1 MTLFGSTG
9 AECHRRGEAMN
20 DTNDKS
26 TVSSLGE
33 AAKAARLGLETAAA
47 STTELARR
55 ASTTAAQVGADAVAQ
70 VKAGLKKVDE
80 NHEQIA
86 DHADSLA
93 KATRVAA
100 GVAVVGA
107 AVAAPTGLAAVGVA
121 VGVVS
126 APLIV
131 TAAPILVAVAGG
143 AITVSAAASLYS
155 KARRKKA
162 KSEA

>member
-1 MTLFGSTG
+1 M
-9 AECHRRGEAMN
+9 M
-20 DTNDKS
+20 
-26 TVSSLGE
+26 
-33 AAKAARLGLETAAA
+33 
-47 STTELARR
+47 
-55 ASTTAAQVGADAVAQ
+55 
-70 VKAGLKKVDE
+70 AGLGKVDE

-100 GVAVVGA
+100 GVAV
-107 AVAAPTGLAAVGVA
+107 GVA
-121 VGVVS
+121 VGLVS

-155 KARRKKA
+155 KARRKKP
-162 KSEA
+162 KNEA

>member
-1 MTLFGSTG
+1 MSDKDG
-9 AECHRRGEAMN
+9 
-20 DTNDKS
+20 KS
-26 TVSSLGE
+26 TSSPFTQ
-33 AAKAARLGLETAAA
+33 ATRAARGSLQKATS
-47 STTELARR
+47 STIVLARR
-55 ASTTAAQVGADAVAQ
+55 ASTSATEFGASTVTQ
-70 VKAGLKKVDE
+70 VKVGLRKVDQ
-80 NHEQIA
+80 NRDQLA

-131 TAAPILVAVAGG
+131 AAAPIFVAVAGG

-155 KARRKKA
+155 KARRKRPKN
-162 KSEA
+162 ET

>member
-1 MTLFGSTG
+1 MKPLEEPMSDKDG
-9 AECHRRGEAMN
+9 
-20 DTNDKS
+20 KS
-26 TVSSLGE
+26 TTSPFTE
-33 AAKAARLGLETAAA
+33 AARANRFSLQNAALITTVLARLA
-47 STTELARR
+47 STS
-55 ASTTAAQVGADAVAQ
+55 ASEFGASAVTQ
-70 VKAGLKKVDE
+70 FKIGLRKVDD
-80 NHEQIA
+80 NREQLF

-131 TAAPILVAVAGG
+131 AAAPILVAVAGS

-155 KARRKKA
+155 KARRKRPKN
-162 KSEA
+162 